1 MGGQTV
7 AGGWFGPG
15 HRKGGV
21 VDVECDVVAKCI
33 AVENTHRDAGVFGF
47 HGYAGIDQCPLA
59 RSECEIESRSHAH
72 DAHQT
77 GLLDRLW
84 RSAAI
89 GREDGISHHEW
100 GGYVGVGAIVLS
112 REAAFAEDLSGCV
125 KANEIV
131 TCNHCLPDSAIGL
144 ALR

>member
-1 MGGQTV
+1 
-7 AGGWFGPG
+7 
-15 HRKGGV
+15 
-21 VDVECDVVAKCI
+21 
-33 AVENTHRDAGVFGF
+33 VENTHHCAGVFGF

-77 GLLDRLW
+77 GLLDSLW

-100 GGYVGVGAIVLS
+100 GGCVGVGAIVLS

-131 TCNHCLPDSAIGL
+131 TCNHCLPGSAIGL